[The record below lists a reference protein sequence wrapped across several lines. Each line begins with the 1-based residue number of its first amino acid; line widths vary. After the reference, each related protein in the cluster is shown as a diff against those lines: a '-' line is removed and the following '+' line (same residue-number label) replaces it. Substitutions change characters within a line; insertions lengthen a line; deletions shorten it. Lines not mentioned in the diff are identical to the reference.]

1 MDGQMGGQT
10 SQPRCSYLPPIDWHS
25 SSPKLLSRPA
35 FICLKTCLYLSN
47 VSHQQCWLP
56 LALKPS
62 CPSGSRRQH
71 FQSDTYRPHP

>member
-35 FICLKTCLYLSN
+35 FICLKTCLYLSKCFPPT
-47 VSHQQCWLP
+47 V
-56 LALKPS
+56 LAAT
-62 CPSGSRRQH
+62 GSQALLSLRV
-71 FQSDTYRPHP
+71 T